1 MARLSEQEVNAA
13 LDLLNRLADE
23 VQAEHPDLDD
33 EDVAAEL
40 LGARIARLPASKG
53 LLILHLCS
61 EQAPTVT
68 LYRATLS

>member
-33 EDVAAEL
+33 EHVAAAL
-40 LGARIARLPASKG
+40 LVPRIARLPASEG
-53 LLILHLCS
+53 LRRRGS
-61 EQAPTVT
+61 QDG
-68 LYRATLS
+68 RGRGR